1 MGDKFQLL
9 FVKEGKLILVRDIK
23 AQEVTKTVSRLFQE
37 ANFFLPSDVLA
48 SLKQAREVEE
58 SPVGREVLDRI
69 LENAEISA
77 REKIPLCQDTG
88 TAVVLL
94 ELGQEVHITSGDLYT
109 AVNKGVHQGYDEG
122 YLRKSMVRQPY
133 SARANTKD
141 NTPAII
147 YTDIVPG
154 DKLKISAIPK
164 GGGAE
169 NMARLAMLR
178 PAQGRQGVIDF
189 VVNAVDEAGSNPC
202 PPVIVGVGIGGT
214 VEKTVMLA
222 KRALLRKVGEPNPDA
237 EVAELEKEILQRV
250 NNLGIGPQGFGGRTT
265 ALAVHAEVFPCHI
278 ASMPV
283 AVNLQCHSARHKEA
297 IL

>member
-1 MGDKFQLL
+1 M
-9 FVKEGKLILVRDIK
+9 RDIESK
-23 AQEVTKTVSRLFQE
+23 EVSKVVSRLVQE
-37 ANFFLPSDVLA
+37 ANYFLLDDVLA
-48 SLKQAREVEE
+48 SLKQARETEE
-58 SPVGREVLDRI
+58 SPVACEVLDRI
-69 LENAEISA
+69 LENAEISTGG
-77 REKIPLCQDTG
+77 EIPLCQDTG

-94 ELGQEVHITSGDLYT
+94 ELGQEVHITGGDLYT
-109 AVNKGVHQGYDEG
+109 AVNEGVRQGYDEG
-122 YLRKSMVRQPY
+122 YLRKSMVSQPY
-133 SARANTKD
+133 SARINTRD
-141 NTPAII
+141 NTPAVI

-154 DKLKISAIPK
+154 DKLKITVMPK

-178 PAQGRQGVIDF
+178 PAQGRQGIIDF

-214 VEKTVMLA
+214 AERTVMLA
-222 KRALLRKVGEPNPDA
+222 KRALSRKVGEPNSDA
-237 EVAELEKEILQRV
+237 EVAELEKEILRRV

-265 ALAVHAEVFPCHI
+265 ALAVHVETFPCHI

-297 IL
+297 TL

>member
-1 MGDKFQLL
+1 M
-9 FVKEGKLILVRDIK
+9 RDIESE
-23 AQEVTKTVSRLFQE
+23 EVTKVVSHLFQE
-37 ANFFLPSDVLA
+37 ANFFLLDDVLT
-48 SLKQAREVEE
+48 SLKQAREAEE

-94 ELGQEVHITSGDLYT
+94 ELGQEVHITGGDLYT
-109 AVNKGVHQGYDEG
+109 AVNEGVRQGYDEG

-133 SARANTKD
+133 SARINTKD

-154 DKLKISAIPK
+154 DKLKITVMPK

-169 NMARLAMLR
+169 NMTRLGMLT
-178 PAQGRQGVIDF
+178 PASSRRGVIDF
-189 VVNAVDEAGSNPC
+189 VVNAVNEAGGNPC

-214 VEKTVMLA
+214 AEKALMLA
-222 KRALLRKVGEPNPDA
+222 KKALLRKVGEPNPDA
-237 EVAELEKEILQRV
+237 EAAELEREILQRT
-250 NNLGIGPQGFGGRTT
+250 NNLGTGPMGYGGRIT
-265 ALAVHAEVFPCHI
+265 ALAVHVEVFPAHI
-278 ASMPV
+278 TSLPV
-283 AVNLQCHSARHKEA
+283 AVNLQCHSARHQEA
-297 IL
+297 VL